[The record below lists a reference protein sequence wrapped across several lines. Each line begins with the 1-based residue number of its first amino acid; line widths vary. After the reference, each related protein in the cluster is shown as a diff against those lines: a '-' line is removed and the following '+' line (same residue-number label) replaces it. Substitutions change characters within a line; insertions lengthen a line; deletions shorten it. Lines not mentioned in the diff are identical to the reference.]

1 MNKSQSKYF
10 NTAHLMDEALLYLL
24 EKKDFEYITV
34 KEICKKAGVNRSTFY
49 LHYENLNDLL
59 VEANEYLN
67 KAFMDKYREN
77 GIDGLNVE
85 TVSKEEAIWVTP
97 KYLVPY
103 LEFIRDNKRFLK
115 VVMRN
120 PKLFEARK
128 TFEKMYKEFFK
139 PVLDKFD
146 IEENEKRLVFDF
158 YLGGVLA
165 VVNKWVESDC
175 KDEIER
181 VVKVITDCVGHGEN
195 SGR

>member
-34 KEICKKAGVNRSTFY
+34 KEICKKAGVHRSTFY
-49 LHYENLNDLL
+49 LHYENINDLL

-67 KAFMDKYREN
+67 TVCMDKYREN
-77 GIDGLNVE
+77 DIDGLNEE
-85 TVSKEEAIWVTP
+85 TVSKDEAIWVTP

-115 VVMRN
+115 AVMRN
-120 PKLFEARK
+120 PNLFEASK
-128 TFEKMYKEFFK
+128 TFKKMYKEFFK

-158 YLGGVLA
+158 YSGGILA
-165 VVNKWVESDC
+165 VVKRWIESDC
-175 KDEIER
+175 KD
-181 VVKVITDCVGHGEN
+181 
-195 SGR
+195 

>member
-10 NTAHLMDEALLYLL
+10 NTARLMDEALLYLL

-115 VVMRN
+115 AVMRN

-158 YLGGVLA
+158 YSGGVLA
-165 VVNKWVESDC
+165 VVKKWVESDC
-175 KDEIER
+175 RDEIER

-195 SGR
+195 SGY

>member
-10 NTAHLMDEALLYLL
+10 NTARLMDEALLYLL

-85 TVSKEEAIWVTP
+85 TVSKEEAILVTP

-115 VVMRN
+115 AVMKN
-120 PKLFEARK
+120 EKLFEAGK
-128 TFEKMYKEFFK
+128 TFEKMYKELFK

-146 IEENEKRLVFDF
+146 IEESEKRLVFDF
-158 YLGGVLA
+158 YSGGILGIVK
-165 VVNKWVESDC
+165 KWVEGDC

-181 VVKVITDCVGHGEN
+181 VVKVITDCVGHGDN
-195 SGR
+195 SGC

>member
-67 KAFMDKYREN
+67 TVFMDKYREN

-85 TVSKEEAIWVTP
+85 TVSKDEAIWVTP

-115 VVMRN
+115 AVMRN
-120 PKLFEARK
+120 PKLFEASK

-158 YLGGVLA
+158 YSGGILA
-165 VVNKWVESDC
+165 VVRRWIESDC